1 MLLDTAPIG
10 RTKVHTLMDEYL
22 KIPDIRRYIVDLDRA
37 IEIKVE
43 EKVDN
48 GDTGYIFIEI
58 ECKKL
63 EELTDGDDNAY
74 HYDLEA

>member
-22 KIPDIRRYIVDLDRA
+22 KIPDIRRYIVDLDIA

-43 EKVDN
+43 DKVDN
-48 GDTGYIFIEI
+48 GDTG
-58 ECKKL
+58 
-63 EELTDGDDNAY
+63 
-74 HYDLEA
+74 